1 MNRGEEIVAEAR
13 LWIGTPYLHQC
24 ATRGAGTDC
33 LGLIRGVWRVLVGP
47 EPTEVPPYTQ
57 DWAEPSGEEALL
69 AAGAQFLIPRPL
81 TELASGDVILFRMR
95 EGSVAKHLGIL
106 TEVGRRESFVHAYT
120 AHGVIESPLS
130 APWKRRIAARFAF
143 PDRAERG

>member
-1 MNRGEEIVAEAR
+1 MSRGEEIVAEVR
-13 LWIGTPYLHQC
+13 RWIGTPYLHQC

-33 LGLIRGVWRVLVGP
+33 LGLIRGVWRALVGP
-47 EPTEVPPYTQ
+47 EPVEVPPYTQ
-57 DWAEPSGEEALL
+57 DWSEPSGEEALL
-69 AAGAQFLIPRPL
+69 AAGMRFLNPRPL
-81 TELASGDVILFRMR
+81 TEPAPGDVILFRMR

-120 AHGVIESPLS
+120 GHGVIESPLS
-130 APWKRRIAARFAF
+130 VPWKRRIAARFAF